1 MSGRQILLG
10 SALGLGLWFLA
21 VVYFVVGVQAV
32 RPDGAARMRDMA
44 SAGFLPMAIIS
55 ALVLVRQGRTPELA
69 RFVATLAG
77 GVALWIPAAAAVRWV
92 IEGSSASQGW
102 LRSLP
107 TLDLVLLVG
116 AAALVWWFTGALQRR
131 RGG

>member
-10 SALGLGLWFLA
+10 SALGMGLWFLA
-21 VVYFVVGVQAV
+21 VVYFVVGVQAI

-77 GVALWIPAAAAVRWV
+77 GVALWIPAAAAVRWAMA
-92 IEGSSASQGW
+92 GSWPSHGW

-107 TLDLVLLVG
+107 ALDLILLVG
-116 AAALVWWFTGALQRR
+116 AAVLVWWFTGALRRR